1 MNRPVR
7 GSEAEFGTVF
17 ESGVDFTAD
26 ALHTPRGLADLIRSK
41 IRA

>member
-17 ESGVDFTAD
+17 ESGVDLTAD
-26 ALHTPRGLADLIRSK
+26 ALHTPPGGH
-41 IRA
+41 